1 MILKLFKFLNF
12 NLVHKMD
19 FDVTDFNVRL
29 RTIRIREVILAI
41 IIAFVLTIVV
51 AIVIPGIGDNEDLIM
66 MPLLI
71 FILLF
76 FVWALKGTH
85 GLGNDFSKL
94 FERDNRREILYIFLI
109 NILFAFVVVA
119 FFSSFDVLY
128 GSLYPDS
135 VPMLDFTPE
144 SMDSFTFL
152 LEAISSI
159 IFAPILEEL
168 IFRGVLFNRLKIR
181 TGVIA
186 AMLISST
193 IFALGHEFGGIISA
207 FLFGMCMCIIYLKTD
222 NILMTMSIHFINN
235 LVAVFLEAGNLD
247 AFLFQMPFLPITLL
261 VSVISGLLIILYIFK
276 EIKLLTA

>member
-1 MILKLFKFLNF
+1 
-12 NLVHKMD
+12 MD
-19 FDVTDFNVRL
+19 FNVTDFNVRL

-41 IIAFVLTIVV
+41 IIAFVLAIVV

-76 FVWALKGTH
+76 FVWALRGTY
-85 GLGNDFSKL
+85 GLGNNFSKL

-186 AMLISST
+186 AMIISST